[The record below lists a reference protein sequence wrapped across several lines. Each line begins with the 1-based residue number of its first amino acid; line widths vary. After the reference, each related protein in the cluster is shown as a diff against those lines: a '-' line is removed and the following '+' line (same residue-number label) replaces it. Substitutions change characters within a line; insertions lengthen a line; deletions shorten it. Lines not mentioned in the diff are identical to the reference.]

1 MLNNTAEKTS
11 LGFSWSYKETQKIGD
26 SYLVRTVSGLNTV
39 AEGYPKEHRNKKDF
53 GCLQVFEGDSS
64 RLAAEKEEFLGL
76 IQESLLELNDS
87 EYYKNEYAE
96 YVQEFPGTLT
106 YAAFIAYKSAQLAQ
120 VHLAFSRLSMP
131 HAWVQ
136 EYLSEFD
143 EFKNEDTYFIC
154 AKLDQDRYEKS
165 IAQALS

>member
-1 MLNNTAEKTS
+1 MISNTAEKIS
-11 LGFSWSYKETQKIGD
+11 LGFSWSYKDTRKIGE
-26 SYLVRTVSGLNTV
+26 SYVVRTVCGLNTV
-39 AEGYPKEHRNKKDF
+39 AEGYPAEHQNKKDF
-53 GCLQVFEGDSS
+53 GCLEVFEGDSS

-76 IQESLLELNDS
+76 IQESLLDLVES
-87 EYYKNEYAE
+87 EYYKSEYAD
-96 YVQEFPGTLT
+96 YVREFPGTIT

-120 VHLAFSRLSMP
+120 MHLAFSRLSMP

-136 EYLSEFD
+136 DYLSQYA

-154 AKLDQDRYEKS
+154 TKLDQDRYEKS